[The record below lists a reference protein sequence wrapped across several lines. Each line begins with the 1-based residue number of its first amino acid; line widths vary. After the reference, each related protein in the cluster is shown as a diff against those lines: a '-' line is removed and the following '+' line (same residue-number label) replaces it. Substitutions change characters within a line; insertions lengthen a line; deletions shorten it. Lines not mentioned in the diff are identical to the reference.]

1 MKLQSKFLTGAAL
14 ALLAAATSLPSQ
26 GLAQDGELAAGR
38 TFSGELTS
46 ADSAGDDKQLYD
58 SWRVRGQ
65 PGARLSIVMES
76 DAFDAQLAV
85 TLPGGTLVNDDNH
98 WIAETTNS
106 RIDFVMPASGSVSV
120 RASAF
125 RAGQLGAY
133 DIRLV
138 PTAELAEASADTA
151 PPGAIRLGQTQ
162 SGALTSDDG
171 EIAGRH
177 TDRFVFTGSAGQRVD
192 LRAASN
198 DFDTMLTLQ
207 GPENMLVRND
217 DDGTAGEATLNSRL
231 LATLPAAGQYV
242 ISVTSYGR
250 GSTGAYELAT
260 ELNRSGIADTESASG
275 NAMALAIGRSFS
287 GVLGKDDDTLDSG
300 EFLQRF
306 TFEGRR
312 GQPVTIDYNSEAY
325 DTYLIVRSPS
335 GEQRDIDDTG
345 ESLNSRFEDVLA
357 EDGLYTIMATSYAPG
372 ATGAYNLSIE
382 EGTSRIPANP
392 EQRRVFA
399 ISVGV
404 ADYGGNANNLS
415 DTDTDASKIY
425 QKLRELGVLHE
436 ASILLTNQDATIGE
450 FRRAFRQVASQ
461 AGPDDIF
468 LFFFSGHGVQED
480 DENDRGELD
489 GRDELLVFGDG
500 EELRDDE
507 LAQMFAEVNAGTSM
521 IVLDACFSGGFERD
535 VITRPDMMGL
545 FSSEEDLTSLVASEF
560 NAGGYLARFFSDGV
574 GGRADDNADGNITAG
589 ELVAYL
595 RYRFREQCDGRNCI
609 EAETG
614 DAQRNHQELVVQRG
628 SVEVDDILVTLPE
641 QFGLIGGAR

>member
-1 MKLQSKFLTGAAL
+1 MSLQSKFLTGAGLGLVL
-14 ALLAAATSLPSQ
+14 AVTSLPSQ
-26 GLAQDGELAAGR
+26 GLAQNSELAVGR
-38 TFSGELTS
+38 TYSGELTNS
-46 ADSAGDDKQLYD
+46 DSSGADKQVYD
-58 SWRVRGQ
+58 NWNLRGRA
-65 PGARLSIVMES
+65 GERLSIVMES
-76 DAFDAQLAV
+76 DDFDAQLRVA
-85 TLPGGTLVNDDNH
+85 LPDGVIVNDDNH
-98 WIAETTNS
+98 WIAETTDS
-106 RIDFVMPASGSVSV
+106 RIDFVMPASGSVSA

-125 RAGQLGAY
+125 RPGQLGEY
-133 DIRLV
+133 SIRLV
-138 PTAELAEASADTA
+138 PTETLASGGEDSA
-151 PPGAIRLGQTQ
+151 PPEAVRIGQTL
-162 SGALTSDDG
+162 SGELTREDT
-171 EIAGRH
+171 EIAGRR
-177 TDRFVFTGSAGQRVD
+177 TDRFVFTGSEGQRID
-192 LRAASN
+192 LRAAST

-207 GPENMLVRND
+207 GPGNTLVRND
-217 DDGTAGEATLNSRL
+217 DDGTAEQQTLNSRL
-231 LATLPAAGQYV
+231 LATLPAAGQYTV
-242 ISVTSYGR
+242 SVTSYGR
-250 GSTGAYELAT
+250 GSTGAYQLTTA
-260 ELNRSGIADTESASG
+260 LNRSGIADTEAAGG
-275 NAMALAIGRSFS
+275 NAMALSIGRSFS
-287 GVLGKDDDTLDSG
+287 GVLGKDDETLSSG
-300 EFLQRF
+300 EYLQRF

-312 GQPVTIDYNSEAY
+312 GQPVTIDYNSEDF

-357 EDGLYTIMATSYAPG
+357 EDGLYTVLATSYAPG

-392 EQRRVFA
+392 QQRRVFA
-399 ISVGV
+399 VSVGV
-404 ADYGGNANNLS
+404 SDYGGNANDLAN
-415 DTDTDASKIY
+415 TDTDASKIY

-436 ASILLTNQDATIGE
+436 ASILLTNQDATIDE

-468 LFFFSGHGVQED
+468 LLFFSGHGVQEED
-480 DENDRGELD
+480 PSDSAELD

-507 LAQMFAEVNAGTSM
+507 LAQMFSQVNAGTSM
-521 IVLDACFSGGFERD
+521 VVLDACFSGGFERD
-535 VITRPDMMGL
+535 VITRPNMMGL

-560 NAGGYLARFFSDGV
+560 SAGGYLARFFSDAV

-589 ELVAYL
+589 ELVSYL

-641 QFGLIGGAR
+641 QFGLVGG